1 MSYDGKLMRRAMVR
15 FEEAKQRRAD
25 ALHAR
30 ERAVYAAVPRIAEI
44 DAALRE
50 TMSKLISSAL
60 RRGTDPRPAIEALK
74 EENLAL
80 QRERAELL
88 VAHGYPAD
96 YLEDKPNCPLCGDT
110 GWRGSEVCSCL
121 NDYYARVQLEELSRL
136 LDLGT
141 QSFETFSFDV
151 YSPYAPLDQDISPRS
166 NMERIYDAC
175 RDYAYEFSPR
185 SGNLL
190 LSGDP
195 GLGKTFLSACI
206 AREVAAILGKPL
218 HMPAMDYN
226 TVCDADEPIS
236 VKVEAPDLCPRYMAH
251 YVRNIRMSESP
262 RWIKRHLALC
272 GLRSISN
279 VVDITNHTLL
289 EMGQPMHA
297 FDLNK
302 VAGRSI
308 TVRRAVEGEK
318 ITTLDEKEFTLNPNN
333 LVICD
338 AEKPVALAGIMG
350 GANSG
355 MDDNTTSLLFECATF
370 ARDSVRKTSRAL
382 GQNSDSSAR
391 YEKGV
396 DRHSPELGLARALH
410 LIQELD
416 CGDITTLEYDLTDGR
431 PLERKHIVTTPAKI
445 CGVLGITVPDQTMID
460 ILKRLEFTVDVQ
472 ADGSWDVSAP
482 LYREDV
488 ESFPDL
494 AEEVIREYGYDH
506 IVPTFLNTA
515 AVTNGGLNYEQKQQ
529 LKTKRLLAAQ
539 GFYEASTLAF
549 YSNAEFDMLHI
560 PAEDE
565 ARKAIR
571 ILNPISEN
579 LSVMRTLL
587 APSMLNVIVDNLKK
601 GNAEGRLFEM
611 APVYLAKELPINE
624 HPHERQTLC
633 IGAFGPEE
641 DFFTVKGALEGLAEG
656 FDLTFTY
663 QRETTSWLHPGI
675 SAAVYCNGKRL
686 GVFGKLANEINA
698 ELEIAKEQ
706 KDSQNIYLGELDYEA
721 LMSCVEGELRY
732 KPLSPYA
739 AVKRDLALVCDE
751 AVACGDIEE
760 TIRKA
765 SPLIT
770 EVKLFDIYRGANLG
784 EGKKSMAFSLTLS
797 DPAAEVS
804 NEQVERTVKK
814 VLGNLKFKL
823 GIEIR

>member
-1 MSYDGKLMRRAMVR
+1 MKVPFSWL
-15 FEEAKQRRAD
+15 KQYVD
-25 ALHAR
+25 
-30 ERAVYAAVPRIAEI
+30 I
-44 DAALRE
+44 DVTAQE
-50 TMSKLISSAL
+50 
-60 RRGTDPRPAIEALK
+60 
-74 EENLAL
+74 
-80 QRERAELL
+80 
-88 VAHGYPAD
+88 
-96 YLEDKPNCPLCGDT
+96 LEDKLFGCGFEVEELIDLGGEISKVVVGVVTECVPQEGTHLHICKVDCGEYGHDIQISTGASNVYEGMHPPAALDGSTLPGGIKIKAKPLMGVESN
-110 GWRGSEVCSCL
+110 GMLCSGEELGL
-121 NDYYARVQLEELSRL
+121 NDDLYPGAEVYGL
-136 LDLGT
+136 LDLPKDTVPGT
-141 QSFETFSFDV
+141 PIQKV
-151 YSPYAPLDQDISPRS
+151 VGLDDYIFDISVTANRADCQS
-166 NMERIYDAC
+166 V
-175 RDYAYEFSPR
+175 
-185 SGNLL
+185 
-190 LSGDP
+190 
-195 GLGKTFLSACI
+195 LGI
-206 AREVAAILGKPL
+206 AREVAAVLGKPL
-218 HMPAMDYN
+218 KMPATDY
-226 TVCDADEPIS
+226 TVSDTTDDRLSIT
-236 VKVEAPDLCPRYMAH
+236 VEAPDLCPRYIGH
-251 YVRNIRMSESP
+251 YVRNITPGPSP
-262 RWIKRHLALC
+262 RWMKRQLALC

-279 VVDITNHTLL
+279 VVDITNYVML
-289 EMGQPMHA
+289 EIGQPMHA
-297 FDLNK
+297 FDMDTLE
-302 VAGRSI
+302 SCQI
-308 TVRRAVEGEK
+308 IVRRAKDGEE
-318 ITTLDEKEFTLNPNN
+318 ITTLDEKNFKLTPNN

-338 AEKPVALAGIMG
+338 GSKPVALAGVMG
-350 GANSG
+350 GLNSEIK
-355 MDDNTTSLLFECATF
+355 DSTTQLLFESAKF
-370 ARDSVRKTSRAL
+370 ARDNIRKTARGL
-382 GQNSDSSAR
+382 GQNTDASSH
-391 YEKGV
+391 YEKGI
-396 DRHSPELGLARALH
+396 SEYTTELGMARALH
-410 LIQELD
+410 LIQELGCGEVTAAHFD
-416 CGDITTLEYDLTDGR
+416 CSAGAPREG
-431 PLERKHIVTTPAKI
+431 KHFTATISGINAI
-445 CGVLGITVPDQTMID
+445 LGITVPTDAILD
-460 ILKRLEFTVDVQ
+460 ILHRLQFEVTLE
-472 ADGSWDVSAP
+472 ADGNTMQVVAP
-482 LYREDV
+482 RWREDIEV
-488 ESFPDL
+488 GEPDL

-641 DFFTVKGALEGLAEG
+641 DFFTVKGALEALAAG

-751 AVACGDIEE
+751 SVACGDIEE
-760 TIRKA
+760 TIKKA

>member
-1 MSYDGKLMRRAMVR
+1 MK
-15 FEEAKQRRAD
+15 
-25 ALHAR
+25 
-30 ERAVYAAVPRIAEI
+30 VPF
-44 DAALRE
+44 
-50 TMSKLISSAL
+50 SW
-60 RRGTDPRPAIEALK
+60 LK
-74 EENLAL
+74 EFVDIDVTAQELEEKLFSCGFEVEELIPLDAGISKVVVGKIVEMEKQEGTHLTKCVVDCGAYGHEIRISTGAANMKLGDCVPTAL
-80 QRERAELL
+80 DGSTLPGGITIKARKMQGVESNGMLCSGAELGL
-88 VAHGYPAD
+88 NDDLFP
-96 YLEDKPNCPLCGDT
+96 
-110 GWRGSEVCSCL
+110 GSEVYGLLILPEDSVPGTDIAPVVGL
-121 NDYYARVQLEELSRL
+121 DDYI
-136 LDLGT
+136 
-141 QSFETFSFDV
+141 F
-151 YSPYAPLDQDISPRS
+151 DISITANRPDCQS
-166 NMERIYDAC
+166 V
-175 RDYAYEFSPR
+175 
-185 SGNLL
+185 
-190 LSGDP
+190 
-195 GLGKTFLSACI
+195 LGI

-262 RWIKRHLALC
+262 RWMKRHLALC

-318 ITTLDEKEFTLNPNN
+318 ITTLD
-333 LVICD
+333 
-338 AEKPVALAGIMG
+338 
-350 GANSG
+350 
-355 MDDNTTSLLFECATF
+355 
-370 ARDSVRKTSRAL
+370 DSVRKTSRAL

-641 DFFTVKGALEGLAEG
+641 DFFTVKGALEALAEG

-760 TIRKA
+760 TIKKA